1 MKLLFA
7 ATVAVACI
15 TSTTHAQDAVAGATV
30 FKKCMS
36 CHAVGEGAKN
46 KVGPELNG
54 VIGRPVASISGYNYS
69 AAMKG
74 SGLTWDEATLIE
86 FLKGP
91 KALVPGTKMAFAGL
105 KTDADIA
112 NVVAYLKQFA
122 ADSSGTPAP

>member
-1 MKLLFA
+1 MKLLA
-7 ATVAVACI
+7 AAVIVVASLTA
-15 TSTTHAQDAVAGATV
+15 TAHGQDATAGAAV

-36 CHAVGEGAKN
+36 CHAVGEGAKT

-54 VIGRPVASISGYNYS
+54 LVGRPAGSMEGYNYS

-74 SGLTWDEATLIE
+74 SGLTWDEATLTQ

-91 KALVPGTKMAFAGL
+91 KALVPGTKMTFAGL
-105 KTDADIA
+105 KADADIA

-122 ADSSGTPAP
+122 ADGTGAPAP